1 MWFLHTAVY
10 LLLIHL
16 QLVTKIHPVGE
27 KCRKR
32 SEEKDLFKEISAT
45 IEKDLLMIR
54 IYRNYTVIR
63 LDFKYFKVLKF
74 YIIYLTNFNQTT

>member
-1 MWFLHTAVY
+1 MAEGMIPQEWGGDC
-10 LLLIHL
+10 I
-16 QLVTKIHPVGE
+16 
-27 KCRKR
+27 
-32 SEEKDLFKEISAT
+32 FKEISAT

-54 IYRNYTVIR
+54 IYQKYTVIR